1 MIPLHN
7 NRNKYRIKKYE
18 NGGKESLAPESPV
31 EYLLK
36 VLGGYKGQGDY
47 PSATFEDIQP
57 LLDASGSTYAQD
69 AVNRGYDYHDR
80 WQDSARYKQ
89 NTRDSLFP
97 AYDDFED
104 KRSDNRYFSIKN
116 NPALQASLMQSLNR
130 SRPKE
135 GDKDWETNRKDI
147 RNSLAHEFL
156 QRTGDESLDSYYNDS
171 NDGPLWYK
179 GRGKSL
185 KKKLKKAGVDI
196 PRVKGL
202 SRHEER
208 LLVANQMIEEYQ
220 NESVD
225 RVFDYTRMMGER
237 NPLDI
242 QKTWKALEM
251 PIPWRPGSEG
261 EGEQARNA
269 SGAVDHRLSEKT
281 GFSVEGKAS
290 PSSRLSISRKIKD
303 GKLSSP
309 HIMGLPTGFQQSWK
323 PGAVRLT
330 KDPMQLENTALHERA
345 HQLDLPRQ
353 EFNFMEDTISDV
365 TRIDSPE
372 SEYKEYNDYVAI
384 PSETNARIHILRK
397 HLFSAGIDVFNKSVD
412 FNSIPKNILDDLK
425 GTGDLNALSAL
436 QGIYSDED
444 IQMMLNTLP

>member
-18 NGGKESLAPESPV
+18 NGGGTPDIKDLLNVLSKSNAKFNDPEHLK
-31 EYLLK
+31 LLE
-36 VLGGYKGQGDY
+36 
-47 PSATFEDIQP
+47 A
-57 LLDASGSTYAQD
+57 AGSTYAQD

-89 NTRDSLFP
+89 NTRESLFP
-97 AYDDFED
+97 TYDESD
-104 KRSDNRYFSIKN
+104 KRYWQIQN

-135 GDKDWETNRKDI
+135 GDKDWGTNRKDI
-147 RNSLAHEFL
+147 KDSLAYKFL
-156 QRTGDESLDSYYNDS
+156 QRTSDESLDSYYNDS
-171 NDGPLWYK
+171 NDGSLWSK

-185 KKKLKKAGVDI
+185 KKELRKAGVDI

-208 LLVANQMIEEYQ
+208 LLVANQMVEKYQ
-220 NESVD
+220 NESID

-237 NPLDI
+237 NPLDV
-242 QKTWKALEM
+242 QESGNSLET

-261 EGEQARNA
+261 EGEKMYDA
-269 SGAVDHRLSEKT
+269 SGAVDQRLSDKT

-290 PSSRLSISRKIKD
+290 PTSNLSISRKIKD

-323 PGAVRLT
+323 PGSVKLS

-353 EFNFMEDTISDV
+353 EFNFMEDTISNV
-365 TRIDSPE
+365 NRIDSPE
-372 SEYKEYNDYVAI
+372 SEYKKYNDYVAI

-397 HLFSAGIDVFNKSVD
+397 HLFSAGIDVFNKPVD

-425 GTGDLNALSAL
+425 SMSDPTTGDSDALSDL
-436 QGIYSDED
+436 QSIYSDKD
-444 IQMMLNTLP
+444 IQMMLNTLR